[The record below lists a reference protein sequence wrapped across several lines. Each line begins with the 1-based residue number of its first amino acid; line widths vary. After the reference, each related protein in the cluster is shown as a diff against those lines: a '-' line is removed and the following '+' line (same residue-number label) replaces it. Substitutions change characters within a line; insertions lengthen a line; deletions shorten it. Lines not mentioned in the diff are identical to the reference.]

1 MERPAIKAALA
12 ISALILIWGSTWSVI
27 AIGLRDTPPF
37 TGAAVRFAIAS
48 VLLLAIAR
56 KQRVPLGRTRL
67 ERRLWWVNALL
78 SFTISYGVVY
88 WGEQWVPSALAAVLF
103 TTFPLLVA
111 LFAHWLLPGE
121 QLTGRTVIGIVL
133 GFGGVVWIFSDDLS
147 GLGGPMALSAAA
159 VMLLSPLSA
168 SLGSVLIKRWGSGV
182 HPLSLTAV
190 PMGICAVLLGS
201 LALILERERE
211 VIWSARSI
219 GAVLYLAIAGSAV
232 TFSLYFWLLQKMPA
246 TRLSLITYGVP
257 IVAMTL
263 GVVFLDEPISARMI
277 GGTVM
282 VLLGVSL
289 ALRRRDRSTQPGSPR
304 RS

>member
-56 KQRVPLGRTRL
+56 KQRVPLGKTRL
-67 ERRLWWVNALL
+67 ERRLWLVNALL

-133 GFGGVVWIFSDDLS
+133 GFGGVMWIFSDDLS
-147 GLGGPMALSAAA
+147 GLGGPTALNVAA

-201 LALILERERE
+201 LAVIFEREQE

-257 IVAMTL
+257 IVALTL
-263 GVVFLDEPISARMI
+263 GVVFLGEPISARMI

-289 ALRRRDRSTQPGSPR
+289 ALRRGGRSTQPGSPR